1 MKSLLLILFSFFCA
15 KIYSQDSLRIN
26 QINSIVNT
34 IIHSDLPTEQDST
47 LQDYPGLGLSM
58 KKYIT
63 LVTYGKELKKYSQ
76 FIKTTKTENSI
87 TKQEV
92 AGNAFY
98 YDQNKLIKVEEFLT
112 QDGKENK
119 AEWYFS
125 DDKCFYHTLKSDKA
139 EDRIHLLLDLSNGFI
154 KKVSGQN

>member
-1 MKSLLLILFSFFCA
+1 MKILLLILFSFFCT

-26 QINSIVNT
+26 QINSLVNA
-34 IIHSDLPTEQDST
+34 IIHSDFPTQQDST
-47 LQDYPGLGLSM
+47 LQDYPGLGLSL
-58 KKYIT
+58 KTYII
-63 LVTYGKELKKYSQ
+63 LITYGKELKKYSQ
-76 FIKTTKTENSI
+76 IIKTTKTENSI

-92 AGNAFY
+92 GGNAFY

-112 QDGKENK
+112 QDGNENK

-139 EDRIHLLLDLSNGFI
+139 EGRISLLLNLSNGFL
-154 KKVSGQN
+154 KRVSGQN